1 MAITIPTTMLL
12 LPSSS
17 VDSLG
22 GVIDVMVMTSER
34 VGVLGFTEGAVGVEE
49 GINSYDKGSGGV

>member
-1 MAITIPTTMLL
+1 MAITTPTTMLL

-22 GVIDVMVMTSER
+22 VMDVMVMTSEGGCD
-34 VGVLGFTEGAVGVEE
+34 VMVVLGFTEGAVGVEE
-49 GINSYDKGSGGV
+49 GTK